1 MDPILIFLVLPIA
14 IIILAI
20 VLQRILKCPT
30 LVALTFFAIFL
41 ILTFTVFGT
50 DFLIFA
56 ILYTI
61 LAFIAAFLA
70 DLFCRIARR
79 VRNWDDNNSCSC
91 RSERN
96 CNCDHANRFRS
107 SERSGRSRNNGCGCS
122 DCNDRDDANNGNLL
136 TLTSACR
143 NGESAELLAINS
155 NGNCNNNGRN
165 NCNGNNWSSN
175 SWNSNNWN
183 NNNCN
188 CGNNSNNSES
198 IVLSAEVVPNSTGRS
213 GCFSGNFRRRCRF

>member
-1 MDPILIFLVLPIA
+1 MWKGRNNMDPILIFLVLPIA
-14 IIILAI
+14 IIILSI
-20 VLQRILKCPT
+20 VIQRILKCPI

-79 VRNWDDNNSCSC
+79 LRNWDDNNFTITSSC
-91 RSERN
+91 
-96 CNCDHANRFRS
+96 
-107 SERSGRSRNNGCGCS
+107 GNGKS
-122 DCNDRDDANNGNLL
+122 
-136 TLTSACR
+136 T
-143 NGESAELLAINS
+143 ELLAINS
-155 NGNCNNNGRN
+155 NGNNNGNNCNNN
-165 NCNGNNWSSN
+165 S
-175 SWNSNNWN
+175 
-183 NNNCN
+183 CN

-198 IVLSAEVVPNSTGRS
+198 IVLSAEVVPNSTARS
-213 GCFSGNFRRRCRF
+213 GCFSGNYRRRCRF

>member
-14 IIILAI
+14 IIILSI
-20 VLQRILKCPT
+20 VLQRILKCST

-70 DLFCRIARR
+70 DLFCRITRR
-79 VRNWDDNNSCSC
+79 LRNWDDNNFTITSSC
-91 RSERN
+91 
-96 CNCDHANRFRS
+96 
-107 SERSGRSRNNGCGCS
+107 GNGDS
-122 DCNDRDDANNGNLL
+122 
-136 TLTSACR
+136 T
-143 NGESAELLAINS
+143 ELLAINS

-165 NCNGNNWSSN
+165 NNCNGNNWSSN
-175 SWNSNNWN
+175 SWNSNNWNNNSCN

-213 GCFSGNFRRRCRF
+213 GCFSGNYRRRCRF

>member
-20 VLQRILKCPT
+20 VLQRILKCPI

-79 VRNWDDNNSCSC
+79 LRNWDDNNFTITSSC
-91 RSERN
+91 
-96 CNCDHANRFRS
+96 
-107 SERSGRSRNNGCGCS
+107 GNGDS
-122 DCNDRDDANNGNLL
+122 
-136 TLTSACR
+136 T
-143 NGESAELLAINS
+143 ELLAINS
-155 NGNCNNNGRN
+155 NGNYNNNGRN
-165 NCNGNNWSSN
+165 NNCNANNWSSN
-175 SWNSNNWN
+175 SWNNNWS

-198 IVLSAEVVPNSTGRS
+198 IVVSAEVVPNSSGGS
-213 GCFSGNFRRRCRF
+213 GCFRGNFRRRCRF

>member
-20 VLQRILKCPT
+20 VLQRILKCST

>member
-20 VLQRILKCPT
+20 VLQRILKCPI

-70 DLFCRIARR
+70 ELFCRIARR
-79 VRNWDDNNSCSC
+79 LRNWDDNNLCSC
-91 RSERN
+91 GRRRN
-96 CNCDHANRFRS
+96 CECDDEENCFRS
-107 SERSGRSRNNGCGCS
+107 GGRSGRSRNNGCGCNCNNDS
-122 DCNDRDDANNGNLL
+122 DNGNLL
-136 TLTSACR
+136 TITSSCG
-143 NGESAELLAINS
+143 NGESTELLAINS
-155 NGNCNNNGRN
+155 NGNNNGNNCNNN
-165 NCNGNNWSSN
+165 S
-175 SWNSNNWN
+175 
-183 NNNCN
+183 CN
-188 CGNNSNNSES
+188 CGNNLNNSES
-198 IVLSAEVVPNSTGRS
+198 IVLNAEVVPNSSGRS
-213 GCFSGNFRRRCRF
+213 GCFRGNFRRCRF

>member
-20 VLQRILKCPT
+20 VLQRILKCPI

-91 RSERN
+91 RNERN
-96 CNCDHANRFRS
+96 CDCDDDDRFRS
-107 SERSGRSRNNGCGCS
+107 SGRSGKSRNNGCGCS
-122 DCNDRDDANNGNLL
+122 DCNDRDNANNGNLL
-136 TLTSACR
+136 TITSACR

-165 NCNGNNWSSN
+165 NCNGNNWSSSN
-175 SWNSNNWN
+175 WNNNWN

-188 CGNNSNNSES
+188 CANNSNNSES
-198 IVLSAEVVPNSTGRS
+198 IVLNAEVVPRSSGRS
-213 GCFSGNFRRRCRF
+213 GCFSGNYRRRCRF